1 MKLRKNKIKPT
12 RKTRLDE
19 LWEKMFGNGQEG
31 LLVRVTRIEDKQ
43 RIIITGIGA
52 ILILVI
58 KQVIFNG

>member
-58 KQVIFNG
+58 KQVFFNG